1 LIIIKKLFLAILGGV
16 LAASAFYWYL
26 DRANPLLQMAD
37 QYQEQ
42 RGVSG
47 KKLLDLPDV
56 NFEQWNKVELFD
68 VLSETFDLS
77 KALGEVQE
85 LDLVGKSADPLL
97 ERWIGGLLNRQA
109 SITGK
114 APLSADS
121 RARMIN
127 LLLNMR
133 EATQGAA
140 MAQRDGKKLSSDD
153 KVKVASLMAKGELLF
168 DEELGMPLS
177 GFMAKLTKGDLRALL
192 NPPPGA

>member
-1 LIIIKKLFLAILGGV
+1 LIIIKKLFLAILGGA

-26 DRANPLLQMAD
+26 DRANPLLQMAE
-37 QYQEQ
+37 QYREQ

-47 KKLLDLPDV
+47 EKLLELPDV
-56 NFEQWNKVELFD
+56 DYEQWNKVALFD

-77 KALGEVQE
+77 KNLGEVQE
-85 LDLVGKSADPLL
+85 LDLVGKSVDPLL
-97 ERWIGGLLNRQA
+97 ERWIVRLLNRQA

-121 RARMIN
+121 QARMTN

-133 EATQGAA
+133 EATKSAA
-140 MAQRDGKKLSSDD
+140 MAQRDGRELSSDD

-168 DEELGMPLS
+168 ADELGMPLS
-177 GFMAKLTKGDLRALL
+177 GFMAELAKGDLRTLL
-192 NPPPGA
+192 NPSPGT

>member
-1 LIIIKKLFLAILGGV
+1 MIIIKKLFLAVLGGV
-16 LAASAFYWYL
+16 IAASAFYWYL
-26 DRANPLLQMAD
+26 DRANPLLQMAE

-47 KKLLDLPDV
+47 EKLLELPEVD
-56 NFEQWNKVELFD
+56 FEQWNKAALFD
-68 VLSETFDLS
+68 ALSETFDLS
-77 KALGEVQE
+77 KNLGEVQE

-121 RARMIN
+121 QSRMTN

-133 EATQGAA
+133 EAAQSAA
-140 MAQRDGKKLSSDD
+140 MAQRDGKELSSND
-153 KVKVASLMAKGELLF
+153 KVKVASLMAKGEVLF
-168 DEELGMPLS
+168 ASELGMPLS
-177 GFMAKLTKGDLRALL
+177 GFMADLAKGDLRMLF
-192 NPPPGA
+192 NPSPGG